1 MAEKAEGR
9 RTRLELWPQTC
20 KRKSQRQNPS
30 SKGEEEGTGTAPWRP
45 PRHERGVRPPRPRRT
60 RPRPI
65 SRLGAMRG
73 TREEGRGKAARWI
86 EAERCGRERLIY
98 RTTILK
104 HREAK
109 TTAAI
114 NSKTKRRRRLG
125 LQDQNALQRDAPC
138 ARHVNS
144 QAFPTRVPETQPA
157 PATRHSGH
165 YYDRS
170 WRRDGSLA
178 EYP

>member
-73 TREEGRGKAARWI
+73 TREEGRGKAASWI
-86 EAERCGRERLIY
+86 EAKRCGGERLIY
-98 RTTILK
+98 RITNLK

-125 LQDQNALQRDAPC
+125 LQDQDAFPRDTLC
-138 ARHVNS
+138 VRRDNS
-144 QAFPTRVPETQPA
+144 RAFPTRVSETQPA
-157 PATRHSGH
+157 PAARHNSH
-165 YYDRS
+165 H
-170 WRRDGSLA
+170 
-178 EYP
+178 